1 MDRRNWL
8 GNIACALLVACAV
21 GSEAPLSA
29 GTDRRPAPLT
39 EQQKLE
45 ILRFLDGEFARVVR
59 PLPSVKP
66 GFYLRAGGGFDE
78 HALEQALMRSL
89 PAANPGDTVQITGI
103 AFRAKEIRIYIN
115 GGSEPRK
122 SLRERVHVQIGMP
135 WPHGQVV
142 RDEPTGL
149 VRMGSTLI
157 LDFDGPVPSLT
168 AEDVKK
174 LLAPFLDFSHQ
185 RSAAVNWVDTLP
197 PEFRQ
202 AIRDHR
208 AVVGMNH
215 DMVEAALGRPERK
228 VRQRQP
234 DGTETE
240 DWIYGS
246 PPGKTIFVTFV
257 GDRVVRVRQYL

>member
-1 MDRRNWL
+1 MRRGYLL
-8 GNIACALLVACAV
+8 GKVGLAALLAATV
-21 GSEAPLSA
+21 GRYASA
-29 GTDRRPAPLT
+29 FAAEDRKPAPLT

-66 GFYLRAGGGFDE
+66 GFYLKPNGSLDE

-103 AFRAKEIRIYIN
+103 AFRPKEIRVYIN

-122 SLRERVHVQIGMP
+122 SLRERVHVQIGVP

-149 VRMGSTLI
+149 VKIGSTLI
-157 LDFDGPVPSLT
+157 LDFGGPVPSLT
-168 AEDVKK
+168 ADDVKK

-202 AIRDHR
+202 AIQDHR
-208 AVVGMNH
+208 AVVGMSH